1 MPNLLVDRLTEI
13 YLWSMGRRDFSRIPL
28 NRGWAAFLEGEDPDY
43 PVRALRRDLE
53 HIRSRIESM
62 RSDPT
67 TAETRLAD
75 WLLGIVPSTTDRLT
89 QLSIGGYFSSGKL
102 WALHSRLRYFDPEM
116 RRAGLPED
124 VAALVERL
132 THDSVT
138 VTLVNLDPISPR
150 SLIVQAGGY
159 REHEFTSLRLGDTSR
174 PVKASAMRFEIAP
187 GAGERVVLAMRRYAA
202 SPTLNQPWKA
212 WTAEN

>member
-1 MPNLLVDRLTEI
+1 
-13 YLWSMGRRDFSRIPL
+13 
-28 NRGWAAFLEGEDPDY
+28 
-43 PVRALRRDLE
+43 
-53 HIRSRIESM
+53 M

-89 QLSIGGYFSSGKL
+89 QLAIGGYFSSGKL

-116 RRAGLPED
+116 RRAGLPKD
-124 VAALVERL
+124 MAALVEKL
-132 THDSVT
+132 TDDSVT

-159 REHEFTSLRLGDTSR
+159 REHEVRGRSKRAQCASSSRREPGSGSSSRCGATLPLRLSISLGKRGLLRISLPSDGCF
-174 PVKASAMRFEIAP
+174 PFGHQA
-187 GAGERVVLAMRRYAA
+187 
-202 SPTLNQPWKA
+202 
-212 WTAEN
+212 